1 MIFTI
6 LDTLQLKKLGYNINS
21 VNPLYLRID
30 NASGYMKKQM
40 EISTWFLILQMKI
53 KSYQKNAMIFLM
65 ELWIKLEKQMM
76 IGWNIQKTT

>member
-40 EISTWFLILQMKI
+40 EISTWFLMLQMKI
-53 KSYQKNAMIFLM
+53 KSYQKNAMMFLM

>member
-40 EISTWFLILQMKI
+40 EISTWFLMLQMKI

>member
-40 EISTWFLILQMKI
+40 EISTWFLMLQMKI
-53 KSYQKNAMIFLM
+53 KSY
-65 ELWIKLEKQMM
+65 
-76 IGWNIQKTT
+76 